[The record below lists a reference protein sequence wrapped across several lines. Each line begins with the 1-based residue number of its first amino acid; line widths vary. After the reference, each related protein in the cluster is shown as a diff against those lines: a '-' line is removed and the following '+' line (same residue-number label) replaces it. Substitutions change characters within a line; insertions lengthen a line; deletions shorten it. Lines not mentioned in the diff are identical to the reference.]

1 MTMKQLKKLILL
13 SLVPVL
19 TTGCIKEDMDDCENV
34 AICFR
39 YKADGDKDVL
49 RQYMDKIDLYV
60 FDANNRLVDQRTYN
74 QDALNPAQE
83 APSFKLPQGT
93 YSVVAVGNAY
103 GKTQVKDIN
112 STDLSQ
118 IYIQHP
124 NWGTASAVDGH
135 DHNYMGSKQI
145 TVPGSNKFLRD
156 TLDLF
161 SSQIN
166 VDIEIHGLPA
176 PGEATRAGIPY
187 KLSIEKSN
195 AQTDFNN
202 EINEDEKGTCYPEL
216 VYDSQTGVYH
226 TNDLTLFRM
235 DHNDVLSPVCC
246 THLLRLEDADGNTL
260 VTGSIY
266 NYLQQHLKS
275 IDVTK
280 QEAYLPISIVFTPVG
295 VTIKVPS
302 WYVEDVTPDW
312 Q

>member
-1 MTMKQLKKLILL
+1 MPRPT
-13 SLVPVL
+13 STTRL
-19 TTGCIKEDMDDCENV
+19 T
-34 AICFR
+34 
-39 YKADGDKDVL
+39 
-49 RQYMDKIDLYV
+49 
-60 FDANNRLVDQRTYN
+60 RT
-74 QDALNPAQE
+74 
-83 APSFKLPQGT
+83 K
-93 YSVVAVGNAY
+93 
-103 GKTQVKDIN
+103 
-112 STDLSQ
+112 
-118 IYIQHP
+118 
-124 NWGTASAVDGH
+124 
-135 DHNYMGSKQI
+135 
-145 TVPGSNKFLRD
+145 
-156 TLDLF
+156 
-161 SSQIN
+161 
-166 VDIEIHGLPA
+166 
-176 PGEATRAGIPY
+176 
-187 KLSIEKSN
+187 
-195 AQTDFNN
+195 
-202 EINEDEKGTCYPEL
+202 KGTCYPEL

>member
-161 SSQIN
+161 SSHIN

-176 PGEATRAGIPY
+176 PGEATRAGIPSVSY
-187 KLSIEKSN
+187 
-195 AQTDFNN
+195 
-202 EINEDEKGTCYPEL
+202 
-216 VYDSQTGVYH
+216 
-226 TNDLTLFRM
+226 
-235 DHNDVLSPVCC
+235 
-246 THLLRLEDADGNTL
+246 THLRAHET
-260 VTGSIY
+260 
-266 NYLQQHLKS
+266 
-275 IDVTK
+275 
-280 QEAYLPISIVFTPVG
+280 
-295 VTIKVPS
+295 
-302 WYVEDVTPDW
+302 
-312 Q
+312 